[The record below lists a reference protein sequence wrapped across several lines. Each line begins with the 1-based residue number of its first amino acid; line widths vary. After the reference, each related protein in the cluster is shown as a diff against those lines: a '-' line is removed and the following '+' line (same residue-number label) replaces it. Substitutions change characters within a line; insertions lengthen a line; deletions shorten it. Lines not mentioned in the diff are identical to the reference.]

1 WLLADRACA
10 AGPWEVTP
18 QSQVALSRGLAWLA
32 RSQGPN
38 GNWGS
43 ADLGLVAL
51 GSLAFLAAG
60 HLPGRGSLGKVPQR
74 ALEHIMRSAR
84 PDGLLNIAH
93 QRRDMYNH
101 GLATFVL
108 GQAYGM
114 MADDRLQGVFRRA
127 LRLIEET
134 QCDDGGWDYVAEAK
148 PKGHDLSLSVMQAKA
163 LRTALD
169 SGLEVSPRVI
179 NLAIANVRQHY
190 RPNPKFA
197 GPEELQR
204 QGPGIFSY
212 DGRREG
218 NPAMAAA
225 GVVCLQEFGQYDDWR
240 IPNNIGYLVRSVR
253 GVKPVL
259 PGSGSMPFDPYT
271 MYYVGQAMY
280 QAGGDAWRQV
290 FPRLRDEV
298 VRSQQRDENDPAVDG
313 SWQATKYLQGAEGQL
328 YATAVACFVLAI
340 PNRYLPILQEGR
352 IREFVK
358 R

>member
-1 WLLADRACA
+1 
-10 AGPWEVTP
+10 
-18 QSQVALSRGLAWLA
+18 
-32 RSQGPN
+32 
-38 GNWGS
+38 
-43 ADLGLVAL
+43 
-51 GSLAFLAAG
+51 
-60 HLPGRGSLGKVPQR
+60 
-74 ALEHIMRSAR
+74 
-84 PDGLLNIAH
+84 
-93 QRRDMYNH
+93 
-101 GLATFVL
+101 
-108 GQAYGM
+108 
-114 MADDRLQGVFRRA
+114 
-127 LRLIEET
+127 
-134 QCDDGGWDYVAEAK
+134 
-148 PKGHDLSLSVMQAKA
+148 
-163 LRTALD
+163 
-169 SGLEVSPRVI
+169 
-179 NLAIANVRQHY
+179 
-190 RPNPKFA
+190 
-197 GPEELQR
+197 
-204 QGPGIFSY
+204 IFSY